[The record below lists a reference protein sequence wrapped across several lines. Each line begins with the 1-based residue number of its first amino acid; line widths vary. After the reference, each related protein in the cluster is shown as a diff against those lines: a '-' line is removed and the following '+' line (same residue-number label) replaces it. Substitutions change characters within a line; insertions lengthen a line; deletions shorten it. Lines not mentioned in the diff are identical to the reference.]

1 MPRATSR
8 ARTGRT
14 PIPSLPLRLISE
26 DPAAPPRAET
36 EPDGAAF
43 EALFEHAG
51 AMLAIL
57 DTEGRFLTVNPA
69 CTRVL
74 GVEPSTLVGRSLLDL
89 ARSEAPPQAL
99 SLDGEPGE
107 NGIPREQLFDLLARH
122 RHADGTWRWLLWS
135 GAVHGDRW
143 YASAK
148 DITDWVKLE
157 DRVGR
162 DPLTRLPNKE
172 VFLDEVTQALAR
184 NERTAR
190 SLGILFV
197 DIDQLKQINDSIG
210 HQAGD
215 RLIAQVAERLRMAV
229 RANDVVA
236 RLGGDEFGILV
247 ESLGE
252 ELEAVT
258 VAGRALAAL
267 DDPIDLGTGLIS
279 VSASIGLS
287 TAHSP
292 TDTAASLIHQ
302 ADIAMYEAKTSGRNR
317 FAIFDA
323 ALRAELDRRLE
334 LERDLRSALEREELE
349 LRYQPIVAIGNGAVV
364 GFEAHLH
371 WDHAERGVVPL
382 TELLPLAEQS
392 GLIVPLGLWVTRTA
406 TEQVA
411 AWRAD
416 GTDLFLALNV
426 SPRQLADE
434 GFVAGL
440 KATLEAAKLPHRAL
454 AIELAEAAVLADPAK
469 AATRLAEL
477 HELGVGLALD
487 DFGAGYAPLRH
498 LIELPFDAIK
508 LNPSFIGELAATG
521 TRASRAAVV
530 AVVAAARELEIS
542 VFAEGIESMSQLEEL
557 RAVGCS
563 AAQGPLFAPAR
574 PASEVTFE
582 RFATS
587 DI

>member
-1 MPRATSR
+1 
-8 ARTGRT
+8 
-14 PIPSLPLRLISE
+14 LISDE
-26 DPAAPPRAET
+26 PAVPPPAGAEH
-36 EPDGAAF
+36 DDAVF
-43 EALFEHAG
+43 KALFEHAG

-57 DTEGRFLTVNPA
+57 DTEGRFLSVNPA

-89 ARSEAPPQAL
+89 ARSEAPPGAH
-99 SLDGEPGE
+99 SVGTDPGE
-107 NGIPREQLFDLLARH
+107 TGIPREQLFDLLARH

-157 DRVGR
+157 NRVGR

-172 VFLDEVTQALAR
+172 VFVDEVTQALAR
-184 NERTAR
+184 NERTGR
-190 SLGILFV
+190 PLGVLFV
-197 DIDQLKQINDSIG
+197 DIDQLKRINDSMG

-215 RLIAQVAERLRMAV
+215 RLIAQVAERLRTAV

-258 VAGRALAAL
+258 VAGRALTAL
-267 DDPIDLGTGLIS
+267 EDPIDLGTGLIS

-292 TDTAASLIHQ
+292 ADTAASLIHQ
-302 ADIAMYEAKTSGRNR
+302 ADIAMYEAKTAGRNR

-323 ALRAELDRRLE
+323 ALRSELDRRLE

-349 LRYQPIVAIGNGAVV
+349 LRYQPIVAIGNGTVV
-364 GFEAHLH
+364 GFEAMLH
-371 WDHAERGVVPL
+371 WEHAERGVVAL
-382 TELLPLAEQS
+382 SELLPLAEQS

-411 AWRAD
+411 AWRAN

-434 GFVAGL
+434 GFVASL
-440 KATLEAAKLPHRAL
+440 KTTLEAAQLPHRAL

-469 AATRLAEL
+469 AATRLGEL

-542 VFAEGIESMSQLEEL
+542 VFAEGVESMQQLEEL
-557 RAVGCS
+557 RTIGCS

-574 PASEVTFE
+574 PAAEVTFDQ
-582 RFATS
+582 FATS
-587 DI
+587 REV

>member
-1 MPRATSR
+1 
-8 ARTGRT
+8 
-14 PIPSLPLRLISE
+14 LPLKLITE
-26 DPAAPPRAET
+26 DPATPPQAGA
-36 EPDGAAF
+36 EPDAATF

-57 DTEGRFLTVNPA
+57 DTDGRFLTVNPA
-69 CTRVL
+69 CRRVL
-74 GVEPSTLVGRSLLDL
+74 GVEPGTLIGRSLLDL

-99 SLDGEPGE
+99 NADGAGGAAGE
-107 NGIPREQLFDLLARH
+107 NAIPREQPFDLLARH
-122 RHADGTWRWLLWS
+122 RHADGAWRWLLWS

-157 DRVGR
+157 NRVGR
-162 DPLTRLPNKE
+162 DSLTRLPNKE

-184 NERTAR
+184 NERTGR
-190 SLGILFV
+190 PLGILFV

-215 RLIAQVAERLRMAV
+215 RLIAQVAERLRIAV
-229 RANDVVA
+229 RAGDVVA

-267 DDPIDLGTGLIS
+267 DEPIDLGTGLIS

-323 ALRAELDRRLE
+323 ALRSELDRRLE
-334 LERDLRSALEREELE
+334 LERDLRSALERDQLE
-349 LRYQPIVAIGNGAVV
+349 LRYQPIVAIGNGTVV
-364 GFEAHLH
+364 GFEALLH
-371 WDHAERGVVPL
+371 WDHPERGAVPL

-392 GLIVPLGLWVTRTA
+392 GLIVPLGSWITRTA
-406 TEQVA
+406 TAQVA

-434 GFVAGL
+434 GFVASL

-454 AIELAEAAVLADPAK
+454 AIELAEAAVLADPAM
-469 AATRLAEL
+469 AATRLAQL

-530 AVVAAARELEIS
+530 AVVAAARELKIS
-542 VFAEGIESMSQLEEL
+542 VFAEGVESMQQLEEL
-557 RAVGCS
+557 RTIGCS
-563 AAQGPLFAPAR
+563 AAQGPLFATAR
-574 PASEVTFE
+574 PAGEVTFE
-582 RFATS
+582 PFATTR

>member
-1 MPRATSR
+1 
-8 ARTGRT
+8 
-14 PIPSLPLRLISE
+14 LISDE
-26 DPAAPPRAET
+26 PAVPPPAGAEH
-36 EPDGAAF
+36 DDAVF
-43 EALFEHAG
+43 KALFEHAG

-57 DTEGRFLTVNPA
+57 DTEGRFLSVNPA

-89 ARSEAPPQAL
+89 ARSEAPPGAH
-99 SLDGEPGE
+99 SVGTDPGE
-107 NGIPREQLFDLLARH
+107 TGIPREQLFDLLARH

-157 DRVGR
+157 NRVGR

-172 VFLDEVTQALAR
+172 VFVDEVTQALAR
-184 NERTAR
+184 NERTGR
-190 SLGILFV
+190 PLGVLFV
-197 DIDQLKQINDSIG
+197 DIDQLKRINDSMG

-215 RLIAQVAERLRMAV
+215 RLIAQVAERLRTAV

-258 VAGRALAAL
+258 VAGRALTAL
-267 DDPIDLGTGLIS
+267 EDPIDLGTGLIS

-292 TDTAASLIHQ
+292 ADTAASLIHQ
-302 ADIAMYEAKTSGRNR
+302 ADIAMYEAKTAGRNR

-323 ALRAELDRRLE
+323 ALRSELDRRLE

-349 LRYQPIVAIGNGAVV
+349 LRYQPIVAIGNGTVV
-364 GFEAHLH
+364 GFEAMLH
-371 WDHAERGVVPL
+371 WEHAERGVVAL
-382 TELLPLAEQS
+382 SELLPLAEQS

-411 AWRAD
+411 AWRAN

-434 GFVAGL
+434 GFVASL
-440 KATLEAAKLPHRAL
+440 KTTLEAAQLPHRAL

-469 AATRLAEL
+469 AATRLGEL

-498 LIELPFDAIK
+498 LIERPFDATK

-542 VFAEGIESMSQLEEL
+542 VFAEGVESMQQLEEL
-557 RAVGCS
+557 RTIGCS

-574 PASEVTFE
+574 PAAEVTFDQ
-582 RFATS
+582 FATS
-587 DI
+587 REV

>member
-1 MPRATSR
+1 
-8 ARTGRT
+8 
-14 PIPSLPLRLISE
+14 LISDE
-26 DPAAPPRAET
+26 PAVPPPAGAEH
-36 EPDGAAF
+36 DDAVF
-43 EALFEHAG
+43 KALFEHAG

-57 DTEGRFLTVNPA
+57 DTEGRFLSVNPA

-89 ARSEAPPQAL
+89 ARSEAPPGAH
-99 SLDGEPGE
+99 SVGTDPGE
-107 NGIPREQLFDLLARH
+107 TGIPREQLFDLLARH

-157 DRVGR
+157 NRVGR

-172 VFLDEVTQALAR
+172 VFVDEVTQALAR
-184 NERTAR
+184 NERTGR
-190 SLGILFV
+190 PLGVLFV
-197 DIDQLKQINDSIG
+197 DIDQLKRINDSMG

-215 RLIAQVAERLRMAV
+215 RLIAQVAERLRTAV

-258 VAGRALAAL
+258 VAGRALTAL
-267 DDPIDLGTGLIS
+267 EDPIDLGTGLIS

-292 TDTAASLIHQ
+292 ADTAASLIHQ
-302 ADIAMYEAKTSGRNR
+302 ADIAMYEAKTAGRNR

-323 ALRAELDRRLE
+323 ALRSELDRRLE

-349 LRYQPIVAIGNGAVV
+349 LRYQPIVAIGNGTVV
-364 GFEAHLH
+364 GFEAMLH
-371 WDHAERGVVPL
+371 WEHAERGVVAL
-382 TELLPLAEQS
+382 SELLPLAEQS

-411 AWRAD
+411 AWRAN

-434 GFVAGL
+434 GFVASL
-440 KATLEAAKLPHRAL
+440 KTTLEAAQLPHRAL

-469 AATRLAEL
+469 AATRLGEL

-508 LNPSFIGELAATG
+508 LNPSFIGELAAPG

-542 VFAEGIESMSQLEEL
+542 VFAEGVESMQQLEEL
-557 RAVGCS
+557 RTIGCS

-574 PASEVTFE
+574 PAAEVTFDQ
-582 RFATS
+582 FATS
-587 DI
+587 REV